1 MAKDGYA
8 YDLSPAI
15 AEIRRAGAA
24 RVGLE
29 TPDGLKRLAPEAA
42 REIESKTGARV
53 VISGEPCWG
62 ACDMNLKLWEQVDL
76 LVHLGHAPML
86 ARERVVCVPVRMEAD
101 VLPVVERAL
110 ERLPGRRVVL
120 LTTVQHLH
128 QMERVEA
135 LLRARGLEPVYGSS
149 GGRIRAPG
157 QLLGCDFR
165 AARAIRGH
173 EPSNP
178 ESSDLSGSVRAGDAL
193 LYVGSGDFHPLG
205 AAMGTRLPVVVAD
218 PVTGQVR
225 VVTAEGL
232 LEERRRVLKRA
243 AGARRW
249 GILVSP
255 KPGQARGGLA
265 RRLADGAARRGWE
278 TQTVFMDEVAPSK
291 VDNFGFDAWVNTAC
305 PRLALDDA
313 HRFERPMLTPQE
325 FEILLGLRKWE
336 DYVFD
341 EISGHY
347 DIGAEGNSKEKT

>member
-1 MAKDGYA
+1 MYA
-8 YDLSPAI
+8 YDLAPAI
-15 AEIRRAGAA
+15 AEIRRTGAQ

-29 TPDGLKRLAPEAA
+29 TPDGLKRLAPDAA
-42 REIESKTGARV
+42 RKIEEETGAGV
-53 VISGEPCWG
+53 VVSGESCWG
-62 ACDMNLKLWEQVDL
+62 ACDTNVKLWEQVDL

-86 ARERVVCVPVRMEAD
+86 ARERMVFVPVRMEVD
-101 VLPVVERAL
+101 PLPVVEKAL
-110 ERLPGRRVVL
+110 ARIPGRRVVL
-120 LTTVQHLH
+120 LSTVQHLH
-128 QMERVEA
+128 KMGEVEA
-135 LLRARGLEPVYGSS
+135 LLRARGKEPLYGPD
-149 GGRIRAPG
+149 GGRVKAPG
-157 QLLGCDFR
+157 QMLGCDFR
-165 AARAIRGH
+165 AARA
-173 EPSNP
+173 
-178 ESSDLSGSVRAGDAL
+178 DGDAL

-205 AAMGTRLPVVVAD
+205 AAMGTRKPVVVAD

-265 RRLADGAARRGWE
+265 RKLAEEAARKGWE

-313 HRFERPMLTPQE
+313 HRFEKPMLTPQE
-325 FEILLGLRKWE
+325 FEVLLGLRKWE
-336 DYVFD
+336 EYVFD

-347 DIGAEGNSKEKT
+347 DIGKGENGKEEP

>member
-1 MAKDGYA
+1 MYA

-15 AEIRRAGAA
+15 AEILRAGAK

-42 REIESKTGARV
+42 REIESKTGAQV
-53 VISGEPCWG
+53 AISGEPCWG
-62 ACDMNLKLWEQVDL
+62 ACDMNLKLWEQVDI

-86 ARERVVCVPVRMEAD
+86 VRERVVYVPVRMEVD
-101 VLPVVERAL
+101 VLPVVELAL

-135 LLRARGLEPVYGSS
+135 LLRARGKEPLYGPA
-149 GGRIRAPG
+149 GGRVKAPG
-157 QLLGCDFR
+157 QMLGCDFR
-165 AARAIRGH
+165 AARA
-173 EPSNP
+173 
-178 ESSDLSGSVRAGDAL
+178 DGDAL

-225 VVTAEGL
+225 VVTADGL

-265 RRLADGAARRGWE
+265 RKLAGEAARKGWE

-313 HRFERPMLTPQE
+313 HRFEKPMLTPQE
-325 FEILLGLRKWE
+325 FEILLGLRRWE
-336 DYVFD
+336 DYAFD

-347 DIGAEGNSKEKT
+347 DIAAESNGKEGK